1 MWSTRF
7 TFKKHNFHK
16 VITMKELD
24 KKYQKHLDEI
34 AKAIQA
40 SDELKNYL
48 EEEEEEFYQALR
60 DNNEPAIL
68 KIYEEVAVSAPLQLL
83 AFENEIMDDKFEGLF
98 LPRILGFSVLRGVIN
113 DNYKYIRPQ
122 AHFQEILLAICH
134 SSNYD
139 YIRKR
144 IGQTI
149 QMGFALSSDIWVT
162 NLINKVTNKKIRYF
176 LQSQHLSKYRDP
188 RDRATGLFRYNNQFR
203 KDHYHST
210 EFPTNLS
217 ELKILFPSV
226 RQFLYQRIQ
235 ASMNNSSFVEE
246 MKAFLD
252 NKDFQKTPEYIELL
266 GLYSQFFEL
275 SKPDLAHLMTT
286 FNEIRSNDP
295 NFEEKWFQFLISIKS
310 TKLKIDAKA
319 DERIS
324 LILDKKKDDK
334 LTKYYNLLDVVHG
347 KGYINDEAVEAVNV
361 FYGQYEGLSDIN
373 QCVRQ
378 TIMNYFSTFMTN
390 VDTQDYPEYFE
401 LSKIFPTYMDIF
413 SNQQFNY
420 ELKELCLRYVKKLL
434 KKYTDKRGKDYQD
447 IKKFVITNFLDL
459 GFMKEKELVE
469 LFKTRRKKKNPV

>member
-1 MWSTRF
+1 
-7 TFKKHNFHK
+7 
-16 VITMKELD
+16 MKELD
-24 KKYQKHLDEI
+24 KKYQKQLDEI
-34 AKAIQA
+34 AKTIQ
-40 SDELKNYL
+40 SSEELKNYL

-68 KIYEEVAVSAPLQLL
+68 RIYGDVAVSAPLQVL
-83 AFENEIMDDKFEGLF
+83 AFEKAVMDDQFEGLF
-98 LPRILGFSVLRGVIN
+98 LPRILGYAVLRGVIN

-122 AHFQEILLAICH
+122 AHFQEILLAICN
-134 SSNYD
+134 SSNFD

-149 QMGFALSSDIWVT
+149 QMGFAMSSDIWVT
-162 NLINKVTNKKIRYF
+162 NLINKISNKKIRYF

-203 KDHYHST
+203 NDHYQST
-210 EFPTNLS
+210 AFPTNLS

-226 RQFLYQRIQ
+226 RQFLFHRIQ
-235 ASMNNSSFVEE
+235 AALNNSSFIEE

-252 NKDFQKTPEYIELL
+252 NKDFQETPEYIELL

-286 FNEIRSNDP
+286 FNDIRSNDP
-295 NFEEKWFQFLISIKS
+295 NFEEKWFTFLISIKS

-324 LILDKKKDDK
+324 LILDKEKDDK
-334 LTKYYNLLDVVHG
+334 LAKYYNLLDIVHS
-347 KGYINDEAVEAVNV
+347 KGYLSEEAVEAVNV

-390 VDTQDYPEYFE
+390 IDTEAYTEYFE

-420 ELKELCLRYVKKLL
+420 ELKELCLKYVKKLL
-434 KKYTDKRGKDYQD
+434 KKYPDKRGKDYQD
-447 IKKFVITNFLDL
+447 IKKFVITNFFDL
-459 GFMKEKELVE
+459 GFMKEKDLVE
-469 LFKTRRKKKNPV
+469 FFKTRRKKKNPV